1 MQIRNVLLSL
11 EREDTPC
18 ATALIVMLT
27 LPVAV
32 ATQDLQKGYVAYQRG
47 DYATALLEW
56 RPLAEQGNTE
66 NSLVRFILHQKKEP
80 D

>member
-27 LPVAV
+27 VAV

-56 RPLAEQGNTE
+56 RPLAEQGNAE

>member
-1 MQIRNVLLSL
+1 MQIRNMLLSL

-56 RPLAEQGNTE
+56 RLLAEQGSPLKVVHLLFPTRDE
-66 NSLVRFILHQKKEP
+66 FSR
-80 D
+80 

>member
-1 MQIRNVLLSL
+1 MRYLL
-11 EREDTPC
+11 

-27 LPVAV
+27 LPV

-56 RPLAEQGNTE
+56 RPLAEQGNAE

>member
-27 LPVAV
+27 LPVVV

-56 RPLAEQGNTE
+56 RPLAEQGNAE

>member
-1 MQIRNVLLSL
+1 MQIRNMLLSL
-11 EREDTPC
+11 ERDDTPC

-27 LPVAV
+27 VAV

-56 RPLAEQGNTE
+56 RPLAEQGNAE

>member
-1 MQIRNVLLSL
+1 MRYLL
-11 EREDTPC
+11 

-27 LPVAV
+27 VAV
-32 ATQDLQKGYVAYQRG
+32 ATQDLQKGYVAYQRV

-56 RPLAEQGNTE
+56 RPLAEQGNAE

>member
-18 ATALIVMLT
+18 ATALIVM

-56 RPLAEQGNTE
+56 RPLAEQGNAE

>member
-27 LPVAV
+27 LPVA
-32 ATQDLQKGYVAYQRG
+32 AQDLQKGYVAYQRV

-56 RPLAEQGNTE
+56 RPLAEQGNADY
-66 NSLVRFILHQKKEP
+66 LAI
-80 D
+80 